1 MAEVVGEGGELCG
14 QRGGEPGGGG
24 RGVAAEEGLGPAR
37 DLPDSDQYSTAQ
49 YSIVQYSTV
58 QTCLIAAAR
67 LWSPEG
73 TPADSTLSDTLNNNT
88 WRRCGYDCTAA
99 VWSVECGPCEVVRSS
114 AVSASSCPDQWL
126 ESAASTRKVII
137 CTTELRSLLYEW
149 PPPEAESPN
158 IFMIV

>member
-1 MAEVVGEGGELCG
+1 MAILPQLAG
-14 QRGGEPGGGG
+14 
-24 RGVAAEEGLGPAR
+24 AARAHLQIPTQW
-37 DLPDSDQYSTAQ
+37 QYSPPPHCRLTVLHSTAQ
-49 YSIVQYSTV
+49 YSTVQYSTV

-88 WRRCGYDCTAA
+88 WRRRGYDCTAA

-149 PPPEAESPN
+149 PPPEAKSPN